1 MGENPMKFKEF
12 LALKW
17 EEFNQKRFFE
27 KELLLKHTDQIQRLG
42 QRVLKLERA
51 VFKSENSGKR

>member
-51 VFKSENSGKR
+51 VFKEGKS